1 MRQRGHLCA
10 GSVFK
15 IITTIVF
22 YVFAAAIQEK
32 SLWRE
37 RLVGDYLQNSLWLS
51 CDKSS
56 KETVSLVAYIADGA
70 VQSMKAL
77 DYDIEGTY
85 PNNRS

>member
-15 IITTIVF
+15 IITTMVS
-22 YVFAAAIQEK
+22 YVFGTAIQEK

-37 RLVGDYLQNSLWLS
+37 KLVGDYLKNSLWLF
-51 CDKSS
+51 CDKNS